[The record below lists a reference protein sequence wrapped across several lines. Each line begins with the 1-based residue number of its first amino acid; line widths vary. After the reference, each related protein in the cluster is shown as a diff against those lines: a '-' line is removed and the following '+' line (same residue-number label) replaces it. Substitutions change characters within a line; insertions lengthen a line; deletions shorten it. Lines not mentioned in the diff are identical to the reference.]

1 MNPKCLLIK
10 TVFFVFLPQF
20 FQLFFLFFM
29 VLRSQA
35 WCVPEVSEKVVKFQ
49 LPTQKICTS
58 ELKVHV
64 SDSGIVW
71 PRCDITRSTLD
82 FWFFLKVFP
91 VNVTCPLTSDL
102 TLHLLPLHRPSSY
115 HRLRAR
121 PFPGEEVPEV
131 GGRWGF
137 ALLLRRLSHPD
148 AALGRPGQTGAAAA
162 GAASASAQGEAQR
175 RAQRAPA
182 LLGVLGVLTVEPGEG
197 GGLGQAEQV
206 VVGVELTHVA
216 DGFTRRH
223 VT

>member
-1 MNPKCLLIK
+1 MSFNKNSFLCFSSPIFPTFFSLLHGVAF
-10 TVFFVFLPQF
+10 TGV
-20 FQLFFLFFM
+20 M
-29 VLRSQA
+29 RSRS
-35 WCVPEVSEKVVKFQ
+35 VRKSGKFQ

-162 GAASASAQGEAQR
+162 GAASASAQGEAQC